1 MYKKVKILSKG
12 IISPFVPGFP
22 GDSDG
27 KVSACNAGDRVWSI
41 GWEDPRRRKWQPTL
55 PFSST
60 LAWKIPW
67 TEEPG
72 GLQSMGSQSQT
83 QLSDFTALCSIQT
96 VLFAVSFYLFNYVA
110 CAFPFYS
117 CPSSRVKILLEMF
130 ASSRILLTYTRLAL
144 LTRDDEISRQGL

>member
-1 MYKKVKILSKG
+1 MRETW
-12 IISPFVPGFP
+12 VPSLGQ
-22 GDSDG
+22 
-27 KVSACNAGDRVWSI
+27 
-41 GWEDPRRRKWQPTL
+41 EDALEKEMAIH
-55 PFSST
+55 SST

-117 CPSSRVKILLEMF
+117 CPSSLVKILLEMF